1 MCEGGREHVG
11 RTARTLTT
19 PIFGGR
25 RAAELEIS
33 VLLGEGGEKRG
44 KRERSLVMVYH
55 KICRCIIPFG
65 SFRFLG

>member
-33 VLLGEGGEKRG
+33 VLLGEGGAGGGGGGEEGGEG
-44 KRERSLVMVYH
+44 KVSSNGVPQDM
-55 KICRCIIPFG
+55 
-65 SFRFLG
+65 

>member
-1 MCEGGREHVG
+1 MCVCEGGREHVG

-33 VLLGEGGEKRG
+33 VLLGEGGQGEEEGEEGGGGGGEG
-44 KRERSLVMVYH
+44 KVSSNGAPQDM
-55 KICRCIIPFG
+55 
-65 SFRFLG
+65 